1 MVLDFTGLRRYNGA
15 AMTTYRRMF
24 RMKWI
29 YAVFL
34 LVSAMVLGGCATTA
48 KPEKLVYTAG
58 AMVETLTGNAALSF
72 AAEGRSISGSGILM
86 YRRPDQMRV
95 TILTPFGSVYQEVYV
110 SGDVVTIV
118 NPGGGI
124 AFRGVWQDLPTNG
137 DLSGWRH
144 IRWVVDIDPSDP
156 ARGDVVVQRTNRFG
170 EAESATFAQ
179 GLLRAKSLATGNKA
193 TYDKYTVVNG
203 IALPLEIAYATPTG
217 EHFKIILDEP
227 DVNGLL
233 AADTFTP
240 ILDNLKLYPLSSL
253 R

>member
-1 MVLDFTGLRRYNGA
+1 
-15 AMTTYRRMF
+15 
-24 RMKWI
+24 MKWI

-34 LVSAMVLGGCATTA
+34 LVSAMILDGCATMT
-48 KPEKLVYTAG
+48 KHEKLVYTVG

-72 AAEGRSISGSGILM
+72 AAEGRSISGSGVLM

-110 SGDVVTIV
+110 SGDSVTIV

-124 AFRGVWQDLPTNG
+124 AFKGVWQDLPMSG
-137 DLSGWRH
+137 DLSGWRQ
-144 IRWVVDIDPSDP
+144 IRWVIDIDPPDP
-156 ARGDVVVQRTNRFG
+156 AHGDGVVQRTNRFG

-179 GLLRAKSLATGNKA
+179 GLLMEKALATGNKA

-203 IALPLEIAYATPTG
+203 VALPLEIAYATPTG
-217 EHFKIILDEP
+217 EHFKIILEEP
-227 DVNGLL
+227 EVNGLL
-233 AADTFTP
+233 APDTFIP
-240 ILDNLKLYPLSSL
+240 RLENLKLHPLSSL